1 MVLSRGP
8 PVSVSHAR
16 AVLRE
21 YVGNSPI
28 VMDNLHRAAA
38 GVAGEE
44 GEEGEEGENSHSQ
57 WLSLHHTYLQA
68 VAAGIPGYW
77 ILYLVLASTRY
88 SSYLEIKLK
97 VRPIET

>member
-68 VAAGIPGYW
+68 VAGIPGYCTW
-77 ILYLVLASTRY
+77 Y
-88 SSYLEIKLK
+88 SYEVQRRYLEIRLK